1 MKSCNTIDAEKVI
14 SAPSIVRDNIITK
27 SVKKLMVLRSKFLFG
42 AILTIV
48 SLFIIS
54 CSLFTR
60 EIQESYVIN
69 LRVDEIKNSSPTEIY
84 ITGEYGESA
93 WGIDSLN
100 IIESDN
106 KLEIRGRL
114 RRGELGIIKLKL
126 NIPDNV
132 NEVYFYSKKSG
143 LEVITK
149 HNV

>member
-1 MKSCNTIDAEKVI
+1 
-14 SAPSIVRDNIITK
+14 
-27 SVKKLMVLRSKFLFG
+27 MVLRSKFLFG

-60 EIQESYVIN
+60 EIQESYVFN

-84 ITGEYGESA
+84 ITGEYWESA

-106 KLEIRGRL
+106 KLEIRDRL

-132 NEVYFYSKKSG
+132 NEVFFYSKKIWSRSD
-143 LEVITK
+143 
-149 HNV
+149 N

>member
-1 MKSCNTIDAEKVI
+1 M
-14 SAPSIVRDNIITK
+14 RDNIITK
-27 SVKKLMVLRSKFLFG
+27 GGKKLMALRSKFLFG

-60 EIQESYVIN
+60 EIQESYVFN
-69 LRVDEIKNSSPTEIY
+69 LRVDEVKDASPTEIY

-100 IIESDN
+100 VTESDN

-126 NIPDNV
+126 KIPDNV
-132 NEVYFYSKKSG
+132 NEVYFYSKKIWSRS
-143 LEVITK
+143 
-149 HNV
+149 ND